1 MTDNRW
7 GKFEEQRIKRRTTVD
22 LLTRLEELC
31 GDDGKLSLRDIYDDD
46 VVDAIARIKELEAAL
61 SHYACGCKEDKCT
74 PEEPRYRDIKCG
86 WPARQ
91 ALEGK
96 KND

>member
-1 MTDNRW
+1 MTDDMGFDLKLPTVGEMTFPQWQDWLVHYNALLLKR
-7 GKFEEQRIKRRTTVD
+7 GRRI
-22 LLTRLEELC
+22 E
-31 GDDGKLSLRDIYDDD
+31 
-46 VVDAIARIKELEAAL
+46 ELEAAL

-74 PEEPRYRDIKCG
+74 PEKPRYRDLKCG

>member
-1 MTDNRW
+1 MTDDLV
-7 GKFEEQRIKRRTTVD
+7 KR
-22 LLTRLEELC
+22 
-31 GDDGKLSLRDIYDDD
+31 LRDNDAISTSLSRIYDDEELRYEAAD
-46 VVDAIARIKELEAAL
+46 RIEELEAAL
-61 SHYACGCKEDKCT
+61 SHYSCGCKEDKCT

>member
-1 MTDNRW
+1 MTDDL
-7 GKFEEQRIKRRTTVD
+7 KKRF
-22 LLTRLEELC
+22 
-31 GDDGKLSLRDIYDDD
+31 RDRNVFDYADW
-46 VVDAIARIKELEAAL
+46 DAIIDRVEELEAAL

-74 PEEPRYRDIKCG
+74 PEKPRYRDIKCG

-96 KND
+96 NEQTT

>member
-1 MTDNRW
+1 VT
-7 GKFEEQRIKRRTTVD
+7 
-22 LLTRLEELC
+22 
-31 GDDGKLSLRDIYDDD
+31 DDD
-46 VVDAIARIKELEAAL
+46 DLFKMLNRAEEMSLENWRVYRALYNAELGNLANRIEELEATL

>member
-1 MTDNRW
+1 MTDDLVKRLREAQRQYVDNEYNLHARAADRI
-7 GKFEEQRIKRRTTVD
+7 EQM
-22 LLTRLEELC
+22 
-31 GDDGKLSLRDIYDDD
+31 
-46 VVDAIARIKELEAAL
+46 EAAL

-74 PEEPRYRDIKCG
+74 PEKPRYRDIKCG